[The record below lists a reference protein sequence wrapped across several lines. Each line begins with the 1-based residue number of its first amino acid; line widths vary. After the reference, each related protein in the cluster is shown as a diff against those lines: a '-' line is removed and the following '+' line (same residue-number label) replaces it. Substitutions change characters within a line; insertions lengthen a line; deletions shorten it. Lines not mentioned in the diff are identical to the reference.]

1 MTGVGPIG
9 SSLNVVGFSGEIW
22 VITKLPKTNCAAL
35 AAVVKPSEVKQAANN
50 SFFIATPDREC
61 VIQPPLTYK
70 QKQLGILPNEAL
82 ASVPDGG
89 GAKPVAGSPRRRRRS
104 DRAGTRRGRPPEKER
119 PP

>member
-61 VIQPPLTYK
+61 VIQPPLTYR
-70 QKQLGILPNEAL
+70 QKQLGLL
-82 ASVPDGG
+82 
-89 GAKPVAGSPRRRRRS
+89 PRRWLWRPFQI
-104 DRAGTRRGRPPEKER
+104 ARGRSRLPVFRDETDRTR
-119 PP
+119 PHAAG